1 MSITDQRAAAVA
13 ATIETARGI
22 VAQMGVTRAALDAL
36 KPVLVALGE
45 RGDLFPPEHF
55 RIPAGRAN
63 GIFHLAEDADG
74 SFALYGSAGL
84 PGAKQLPHDHT
95 TWAVIAGVFGD
106 EHNVFYRRSDDGS
119 VPGRGTLERI
129 GETTV
134 RKGSACTLM
143 PDDFHTI
150 ETRGDG
156 PKLHLHLYGRT
167 LEDLPGRIGFE
178 SDAGGAYRRFM
189 AKPEIVS
196 PLVTAPEL
204 RAMLGDGAELALL
217 DVREEGVFA
226 KAHLLTAANLPL
238 SRLEMRLDAMVPRRS
253 TRIVLCDDDQGPH
266 ENAAQRAAAIMRRF
280 GYRHISVLAGGVGA
294 WKAAGFELFS
304 GVYVPSKAFGEFI
317 EHECGTPRI
326 GAAELK
332 AKIDAGEDVVILD
345 SRPMDEFRVMN
356 IPGAADCP
364 GAELVYRVHEV
375 VKRPETL
382 VVVNCAGR
390 TRSIIGA
397 QSLINAG
404 IPNKV
409 VALKNGTMGWHLA
422 GLPLEHGATRHAPAP
437 GESALAMARAAS
449 ARVAERFGVRR
460 IGVAELDRTRADPSR
475 TLYCFDVRS
484 PDEYRAGHRAG
495 FASAPGG
502 QLVQATDVYAAVR
515 NARIVLADTDG
526 VRATMTASWLLQM
539 GWPEVHVLD
548 HTAPTGTLVQGAGAP
563 RVLGL
568 DGTKPDEI
576 DAPALKRL
584 LDAGE
589 ATLVDFATSLEYRDA
604 HIPGA
609 HFAVR
614 SRLRVAFARIDPAKR
629 YVFTSPSGTLA
640 QLAALDAGALTD
652 APVQVLA
659 GGTASWKAAGF
670 PLEAGSLAAETDDVY
685 YKPYD
690 RRTQIEQAMQDY
702 LDWEV
707 TLVEQLKR
715 EPYLAFRTAHA

>member
-1 MSITDQRAAAVA
+1 MSITEQRAAAVA
-13 ATIETARGI
+13 ASIETARGI
-22 VAQMGVTRAALDAL
+22 VARMGVTRAALDAL

-45 RGDLFPPEHF
+45 RSDLFPPEHF

-63 GIFHLAEDADG
+63 GIFHLAEDVDG
-74 SFALYGSAGL
+74 AFALYGSAGL

-95 TWAVIAGVFGD
+95 TWAVIAGIYGD

-119 VPGRGTLERI
+119 VAGRGTLEKT

-134 RKGSACTLM
+134 RKGSACALM

-150 ETRGDG
+150 ETRGAG

-204 RAMLGDGAELALL
+204 REMLGDGAELALL
-217 DVREEGVFA
+217 DVREEGVFSR
-226 KAHLLTAANLPL
+226 AHLLTAASVPL
-238 SRLEMRLDAMVPRRS
+238 SRLEMRLDAMVPRRA
-253 TRIVLCDDDQGPH
+253 TRIVLCDDD
-266 ENAAQRAAAIMRRF
+266 ELLAQRAAAALRRF

-304 GVYVPSKAFGEFI
+304 GVYVPSKAFGEFV
-317 EHECGTPRI
+317 EHECATPRI

-332 AKIDAGEDVVILD
+332 AKLDAGEDVVVLD
-345 SRPMDEFRVMN
+345 SRPMDEYRVMN

-375 VKRPETL
+375 VQRPETL

-404 IPNKV
+404 IPNRV

-422 GLPLEHGATRHAPAP
+422 GLSLEHGSKRHAPVP
-437 GESALAMARAAS
+437 GEVALAKARAAA
-449 ARVAERFGVRR
+449 ARVAERFGVKR
-460 IGVAELDRTRADPSR
+460 IGVAELDRMRADGAR

-515 NARIVLADTDG
+515 NARIVLADADG
-526 VRATMTASWLLQM
+526 VRATMTASWLVQM
-539 GWPEVHVLD
+539 GWPEVYVLD
-548 HTAPTGTLVQGAGAP
+548 HAAPTGALVSGSEAP
-563 RVLGL
+563 RIPGL
-568 DGTKPDEI
+568 DGAKLDEI
-576 DAPALKRL
+576 DVATLQKALS
-584 LDAGE
+584 AGE
-589 ATLVDFATSLEYRDA
+589 ATVVDLATSLEYRAA

-609 HFAVR
+609 WFAVR
-614 SRLRVAFARIDPAKR
+614 SRLQDALGRIGVAKR
-629 YVFTSPSGTLA
+629 LVFTSPDGTLA
-640 QLAALDAGALTD
+640 RLAALDAAGLID
-652 APVQVLA
+652 APVAALT
-659 GGTASWKAAGF
+659 GGTQAWRTAGL
-670 PLEAGSLAAETDDVY
+670 PLEEGSTRLAAETDDVY

-690 RRTQIEQAMQDY
+690 RQAQIEQAMQDY

-707 TLVEQLKR
+707 ALVEQVKR
-715 EPYLAFRTAHA
+715 ENYLTFSL